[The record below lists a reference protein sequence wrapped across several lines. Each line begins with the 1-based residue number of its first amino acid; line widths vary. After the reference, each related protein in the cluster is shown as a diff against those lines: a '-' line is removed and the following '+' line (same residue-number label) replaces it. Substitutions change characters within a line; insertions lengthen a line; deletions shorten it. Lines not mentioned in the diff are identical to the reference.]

1 MRDCL
6 MKIFKSI
13 INIVLT
19 LIIVICAYKIIH
31 QLKEYNDADKVYNLI
46 REEKEESDNL
56 FEKNIDYRGWI
67 KIDNTN
73 INYPILQGQDNEE
86 YLYKDINNEYIVSGS
101 IFMNYLNNG
110 FDDQNTVLFGHNMK
124 NGTMFANLKKY
135 KEEDF
140 FYNNNYIEIEL
151 SNGQY
156 LKYKVFSVYIT
167 DINDNYT
174 KTSFEDKDE
183 YKEFLERIKNKSIY
197 KSDISVNE
205 NDKII
210 TLSTCSYEFDDARLV
225 VTGKLIDK
233 EQ

>member
-1 MRDCL
+1 

-56 FEKNIDYRGWI
+56 FEKNIGYRGWI

>member
-1 MRDCL
+1 

-56 FEKNIDYRGWI
+56 FEKNIDYREWI

-140 FYNNNYIEIEL
+140 FYNNNDIEIEL

>member
-1 MRDCL
+1 

-225 VTGKLIDK
+225 VTGMLIDK

>member
-1 MRDCL
+1 

-140 FYNNNYIEIEL
+140 FYNNNDIEIEL

-210 TLSTCSYEFDDARLV
+210 TLSTCSYEFDVARLV

>member
-1 MRDCL
+1 

-140 FYNNNYIEIEL
+140 FYNNNDIEIEL

-174 KTSFEDKDE
+174 KTSFEGKDE

>member
-1 MRDCL
+1 

-210 TLSTCSYEFDDARLV
+210 TLSTGSYEFDDARLV

>member
-1 MRDCL
+1 

-140 FYNNNYIEIEL
+140 FYNNNDIEIEL
-151 SNGQY
+151 SNGKY

>member
-1 MRDCL
+1 

-56 FEKNIDYRGWI
+56 FEKNMDYRGWI

>member
-1 MRDCL
+1 

-86 YLYKDINNEYIVSGS
+86 YLYKDLNNEYIVSCS

-140 FYNNNYIEIEL
+140 FYNNNDIEIEL

>member
-1 MRDCL
+1 

-140 FYNNNYIEIEL
+140 FYNNNDIEIEL

-183 YKEFLERIKNKSIY
+183 YKEFLERINKSIY

>member
-1 MRDCL
+1 

-140 FYNNNYIEIEL
+140 FYNNNDIEIEL

-210 TLSTCSYEFDDARLV
+210 TLSTCSYEFVDSRLV

>member
-1 MRDCL
+1 

-140 FYNNNYIEIEL
+140 FYNNNDIEIEL
-151 SNGQY
+151 SNGEY

>member
-1 MRDCL
+1 

-86 YLYKDINNEYIVSGS
+86 YLYKDINNKYIVSGS

>member
-1 MRDCL
+1 

-86 YLYKDINNEYIVSGS
+86 HLYKDINNEYIVSGS

-140 FYNNNYIEIEL
+140 FYNNNDIEIEL

-167 DINDNYT
+167 YINDNYT

>member
-1 MRDCL
+1 

-140 FYNNNYIEIEL
+140 FYNNNDIEIEL

-210 TLSTCSYEFDDARLV
+210 TLSTCSYEFDDARLL

>member
-1 MRDCL
+1 

-140 FYNNNYIEIEL
+140 FYNNNDIEIEL

-156 LKYKVFSVYIT
+156 LKYRVCFK
-167 DINDNYT
+167 
-174 KTSFEDKDE
+174 
-183 YKEFLERIKNKSIY
+183 
-197 KSDISVNE
+197 
-205 NDKII
+205 
-210 TLSTCSYEFDDARLV
+210 
-225 VTGKLIDK
+225 
-233 EQ
+233 

>member
-1 MRDCL
+1 

-56 FEKNIDYRGWI
+56 FEK
-67 KIDNTN
+67 N

-140 FYNNNYIEIEL
+140 FYNNNDIEIEL

>member
-1 MRDCL
+1 

-156 LKYKVFSVYIT
+156 LKYKAFSVYIT

>member
-1 MRDCL
+1 MTFCVQ
-6 MKIFKSI
+6 
-13 INIVLT
+13 NID
-19 LIIVICAYKIIH
+19 IRPICAYKIIH

>member
-1 MRDCL
+1 

-46 REEKEESDNL
+46 REEKEESYNL
-56 FEKNIDYRGWI
+56 FEKNINYRGWI

>member
-1 MRDCL
+1 

-140 FYNNNYIEIEL
+140 FYNNNDIEIEL

-210 TLSTCSYEFDDARLV
+210 TLSTCSYQFDDARLV

>member
-6 MKIFKSI
+6 TKIFKSI

-140 FYNNNYIEIEL
+140 FYNNNDIEIEL

>member
-1 MRDCL
+1 

-135 KEEDF
+135 KEEGF
-140 FYNNNYIEIEL
+140 FYNNNDIEIEL

>member
-1 MRDCL
+1 

-174 KTSFEDKDE
+174 KTSFEDKVE

>member
-1 MRDCL
+1 

-140 FYNNNYIEIEL
+140 FYNNNDIEIDL
-151 SNGQY
+151 SNGEY

>member
-1 MRDCL
+1 

-140 FYNNNYIEIEL
+140 FYNNNDIEIEL

>member
-1 MRDCL
+1 

-140 FYNNNYIEIEL
+140 FYNNNDIEIEL

-167 DINDNYT
+167 DVNDNYT

>member
-1 MRDCL
+1 MSDCTPE
-6 MKIFKSI
+6 FW
-13 INIVLT
+13 T
-19 LIIVICAYKIIH
+19 LKDI
-31 QLKEYNDADKVYNLI
+31 QTSLEKEYNGKKKIVIPMFQRGKRWDKNKKETFIDSLRKKYPIGTLLFYKTNEGNQEIYTLIDGLQRGTAIKEYLANPSKFFTIKDFANETMDKVYNLI

-156 LKYKVFSVYIT
+156 LKY
-167 DINDNYT
+167 
-174 KTSFEDKDE
+174 
-183 YKEFLERIKNKSIY
+183 
-197 KSDISVNE
+197 
-205 NDKII
+205 
-210 TLSTCSYEFDDARLV
+210 RLCF
-225 VTGKLIDK
+225 K
-233 EQ
+233 

>member
-1 MRDCL
+1 MA
-6 MKIFKSI
+6 F
-13 INIVLT
+13 NI
-19 LIIVICAYKIIH
+19 H
-31 QLKEYNDADKVYNLI
+31 
-46 REEKEESDNL
+46 
-56 FEKNIDYRGWI
+56 
-67 KIDNTN
+67 
-73 INYPILQGQDNEE
+73 EE

-140 FYNNNYIEIEL
+140 FYNNNDIEIEL

>member
-1 MRDCL
+1 
-6 MKIFKSI
+6 
-13 INIVLT
+13 VLT

>member
-1 MRDCL
+1 

-140 FYNNNYIEIEL
+140 FYNNNDIEIEL

-225 VTGKLIDK
+225 VTGRLIDK